1 MASPVPPASA
11 SSSSSSTT
19 HFTRPHRRPVRDVVR
34 ARSGLRAS
42 SSSSSST
49 KAPCVI
55 ILCDD
60 ADALDATSSV
70 VEDALDGVRV
80 VPVLHD
86 AADGLSRRGRELAC
100 EERALKEGGRSAYVL
115 HGASGEDAAV
125 VSCDPTGGLC
135 SSEFLALEPVLCVCG
150 IGRETALGEDGNG
163 SRVVRAGRRASV
175 TGVPTVVVSVPTT
188 AATAPIEPC
197 AEALGALLR
206 ALKRGG
212 VVPLDKASNCPRAHF
227 PFPTRGRWA
236 SLGSAQ
242 LPMDDELAASVLS
255 TSANDFA
262 DADCWSLGGAGVVS
276 HTTSDGAAKSSLSR
290 DERRRTLREA
300 FREADVMLQLSVP
313 PKWSSGKFATTKPG
327 VLWRQERVTAIYHDD
342 DGAEDRSAAS
352 KPDVFG
358 RSLPSQ
364 RLDGVDRA
372 DESGARFVR
381 QLATEKL
388 IADRRVADDA
398 AELATETRIADARR
412 VTDDTTARP
421 LPRAFTISTGVVVA
435 DESPR
440 GDVDA
445 VSRGAAAV
453 SVLSVWPE
461 SHPFALLDDV
471 LVESLRDDPRTGL
484 PRWIVADD

>member
-1 MASPVPPASA
+1 MASPLPRASA
-11 SSSSSSTT
+11 SASAST
-19 HFTRPHRRPVRDVVR
+19 HFTQPRRRQIRDIAR

-42 SSSSSST
+42 TTSVKAIS
-49 KAPCVI
+49 APCVI

-60 ADALDATSSV
+60 EDALDATSSV

-86 AADGLSRRGRELAC
+86 AADGLSRGGRELAC
-100 EERALKEGGRSAYVL
+100 EKRALEKGRRSAYAL

-125 VSCDPTGGLC
+125 ICCDPTGGLC
-135 SSEFLALEPVLCVCG
+135 AKFLGLEPVLCVIG
-150 IGRETALGEDGNG
+150 ISRETALGEDGNG
-163 SRVVRAGRRASV
+163 SRCVRAGRRASV
-175 TGVPTVVVSVPTT
+175 MGVPTVVASVPTT
-188 AATAPIEPC
+188 SATAPIEPC

-206 ALKRGG
+206 ALKRES
-212 VVPLDKASNCPRAHF
+212 VIPLDKASNCPRSHF

-255 TSANDFA
+255 TSTNDFA

-276 HTTSDGAAKSSLSR
+276 HTTSDGTAKSSLSPA
-290 DERRRTLREA
+290 DRRRTLREA

-327 VLWRQERVTAIYHDD
+327 VLWRQERVTAIYHDG
-342 DGAEDRSAAS
+342 DGAEDQSGAS

-364 RLDGVDRA
+364 QLDGVDRA
-372 DESGARFVR
+372 DESGARFIR

-388 IADRRVADDA
+388 IAGRHVTDDA
-398 AELATETRIADARR
+398 ADDETH
-412 VTDDTTARP
+412 P

-440 GDVDA
+440 GDIDA

-453 SVLSVWPE
+453 STLSVWPE
-461 SHPFALLDDV
+461 SHSFALLDDV

-484 PRWIVADD
+484 PRWIIAEE

>member
-1 MASPVPPASA
+1 MASPLPRASA
-11 SSSSSSTT
+11 SAST
-19 HFTRPHRRPVRDVVR
+19 HFTQPCRRHIRDAAARV
-34 ARSGLRAS
+34 RSGLRAS
-42 SSSSSST
+42 TTTSVKAIS
-49 KAPCVI
+49 APCII

-60 ADALDATSSV
+60 EDALDATSSV
-70 VEDALDGVRV
+70 VEDALDGGVRV

-86 AADGLSRRGRELAC
+86 AADGLSRGGREIAC
-100 EERALKEGGRSAYVL
+100 EKRALKKGGRSAFAL

-125 VSCDPTGGLC
+125 ICCDPTGGLC
-135 SSEFLALEPVLCVCG
+135 AKFLGLEPVLCVVG
-150 IGRETALGEDGNG
+150 ISRETALGEDGNG
-163 SRVVRAGRRASV
+163 SRCVRAGRRASV
-175 TGVPTVVVSVPTT
+175 TGVPTVVASVPTT
-188 AATAPIEPC
+188 SATAPIEPC
-197 AEALGALLR
+197 AEALGALMCTIKLE
-206 ALKRGG
+206 G
-212 VVPLDKASNCPRAHF
+212 VVPLDRASNCPRSHF

-276 HTTSDGAAKSSLSR
+276 HTTSDGTAKSSLSP

-313 PKWSSGKFATTKPG
+313 SRAKWSGKFATTKPG
-327 VLWRQERVTAIYHDD
+327 VLWRQERVTAIYHDG
-342 DGAEDRSAAS
+342 DGAEDQSGAS

-364 RLDGVDRA
+364 KLDGVDRA

-388 IADRRVADDA
+388 IADRH
-398 AELATETRIADARR
+398 
-412 VTDDTTARP
+412 VTDDDADDETHP

-440 GDVDA
+440 GDIDA

-453 SVLSVWPE
+453 STLSVWPE

-471 LVESLRDDPRTGL
+471 LVESLRDDPRSGL
-484 PRWIVADD
+484 PRWIIAGD

>member
-1 MASPVPPASA
+1 MASHLARA
-11 SSSSSSTT
+11 SSAAAST
-19 HFTRPHRRPVRDVVR
+19 HFTRARRRPFRDFAR

-42 SSSSSST
+42 TSS
-49 KAPCVI
+49 APCVV

-60 ADALDATSSV
+60 EDALDATSTV
-70 VEDALDGVRV
+70 VEDAFDGVRV

-86 AADGLSRRGRELAC
+86 ARDGLSRDGRELAC
-100 EERALKEGGRSAYVL
+100 EERALKKGGRRAFALS
-115 HGASGEDAAV
+115 GASGEDAAV
-125 VSCDPTGGLC
+125 VCCDPTGGLC
-135 SSEFLALEPVLCVCG
+135 AKVLGLEPVLCVVG
-150 IGRETALGEDGNG
+150 ISRETALGEDGNG

-175 TGVPTVVVSVPTT
+175 VGVPTVVASVPTT
-188 AATAPIEPC
+188 SATAPIEPC
-197 AEALGALLR
+197 AAALGALLR
-206 ALKRGG
+206 ALKHGSI
-212 VVPLDKASNCPRAHF
+212 VSLDKASNCPRSHF

-236 SLGSAQ
+236 SLGTAQ

-255 TSANDFA
+255 TSTNDFA

-276 HTTSDGAAKSSLSR
+276 HTTRDGTAKSSLSP

-300 FREADVMLQLSVP
+300 FREADAMLQLSVP
-313 PKWSSGKFATTKPG
+313 PKWSPGKFVATKPG
-327 VLWRQERVTAIYHDD
+327 VLWRQERVKAIYHD
-342 DGAEDRSAAS
+342 GAGESDAS

-364 RLDGVDRA
+364 NLDGVDRA
-372 DESGARFVR
+372 DQSGARFVR

-388 IADRRVADDA
+388 IADRRPNDAEASVDADKD
-398 AELATETRIADARR
+398 E
-412 VTDDTTARP
+412 ARP
-421 LPRAFTISTGVVVA
+421 LPRAFTLSTGVVVA

-453 SVLSVWPE
+453 STLSVWPE

-471 LVESLRDDPRTGL
+471 LVESLRPDPSTGL
-484 PRWIVADD
+484 PRWVVAD

>member
-1 MASPVPPASA
+1 MASPLPRSSTSASA
-11 SSSSSSTT
+11 ST
-19 HFTRPHRRPVRDVVR
+19 HFTQPRRRQIRDVAR

-42 SSSSSST
+42 TTSSVKAIS
-49 KAPCVI
+49 APCVI

-60 ADALDATSSV
+60 EDALDATSSV
-70 VEDALDGVRV
+70 VEDALDGGVRV
-80 VPVLHD
+80 VPVLHN
-86 AADGLSRRGRELAC
+86 AADGLSRGGRELAC
-100 EERALKEGGRSAYVL
+100 EKRALKKGGRSAFAL

-125 VSCDPTGGLC
+125 ICCDPTGGLC
-135 SSEFLALEPVLCVCG
+135 AKFLGLEPVLCVVG
-150 IGRETALGEDGNG
+150 ISRETALGEDGNG
-163 SRVVRAGRRASV
+163 SRCVRAGRRASV
-175 TGVPTVVVSVPTT
+175 TGVPTVVASVPTT
-188 AATAPIEPC
+188 SATVPIEPC
-197 AEALGALLR
+197 AEALGALLC
-206 ALKRGG
+206 ALKHGG
-212 VVPLDKASNCPRAHF
+212 VVPLDKASNCPRSHF

-236 SLGSAQ
+236 SVGSAQ
-242 LPMDDELAASVLS
+242 LPMDDELAASVLA

-276 HTTSDGAAKSSLSR
+276 HLASDGTAKLSLSP

-300 FREADVMLQLSVP
+300 FREADVLLQLSVP
-313 PKWSSGKFATTKPG
+313 PKWSGTFATTKPG
-327 VLWRQERVTAIYHDD
+327 VLWRQERVTAIYHDGD
-342 DGAEDRSAAS
+342 DAEDQSDAS

-364 RLDGVDRA
+364 KLDGVDRA

-388 IADRRVADDA
+388 IADRH
-398 AELATETRIADARR
+398 
-412 VTDDTTARP
+412 VTDDDADDETHP

-440 GDVDA
+440 GDIDA

-453 SVLSVWPE
+453 STLSVWPE

-484 PRWIVADD
+484 PRWIIAGD

>member
-1 MASPVPPASA
+1 MASPLPRASA
-11 SSSSSSTT
+11 SSSSSST
-19 HFTRPHRRPVRDVVR
+19 HFTRDRRRPVRDVAR
-34 ARSGLRAS
+34 AHSGLRAS
-42 SSSSSST
+42 TTST
-49 KAPCVI
+49 KASLAPCVI

-60 ADALDATSSV
+60 EDALEATSSV

-86 AADGLSRRGRELAC
+86 AADGLSRGGRELAC
-100 EERALKEGGRSAYVL
+100 EKRALKKGGRSTFALY
-115 HGASGEDAAV
+115 GASGEDAAV
-125 VSCDPTGGLC
+125 ISCDPTGGLC
-135 SSEFLALEPVLCVCG
+135 AKFLGLEPVLCVVG
-150 IGRETALGEDGNG
+150 ISRETALGEDGNG

-175 TGVPTVVVSVPTT
+175 TGVPTVVASVPTT
-188 AATAPIEPC
+188 APTAPIEPC

-206 ALKRGG
+206 TLKHGG
-212 VVPLDKASNCPRAHF
+212 VVPLDKASNCPRSHF

-236 SLGSAQ
+236 SLGSGQ

-255 TSANDFA
+255 TSTNDFA
-262 DADCWSLGGAGVVS
+262 DADCWSLGGAGVVP
-276 HTTSDGAAKSSLSR
+276 HTTSDGAAKSSLSP

-300 FREADVMLQLSVP
+300 FREADIMLQLSVP
-313 PKWSSGKFATTKPG
+313 PKWSSSKFATTKPG
-327 VLWRQERVTAIYHDD
+327 VLWRQERVTAIYHDGN
-342 DGAEDRSAAS
+342 GAEDQSAAS

-364 RLDGVDRA
+364 QLDGVDRA

-388 IADRRVADDA
+388 IADRHATDGT
-398 AELATETRIADARR
+398 AEKT
-412 VTDDTTARP
+412 

-440 GDVDA
+440 GDIDA

-453 SVLSVWPE
+453 STLSVWPE

-471 LVESLRDDPRTGL
+471 LVESLRDDPHTGL